1 MTGRTEPAV
10 SADDR
15 GVPEG
20 VAEREAR
27 LAQEPWRVVGAA
39 PGFFRGSLTSVRSIA
54 EQGEL
59 LVLLIHREVKSR
71 YKDSVL
77 GFFWSTTRPLTMLL
91 IYWLVLGRILGA
103 QRSVPE
109 FAIFVFSG
117 LTAWGFYSEIVQQG
131 TASIVA
137 NAGLVKKV
145 YVPREIFPL
154 STLGSATFNFV
165 IQLAILV
172 AFTAVRGQFPTG
184 SRWLYAL
191 AGIVLLVVLG
201 AAMSL
206 FLSAVN
212 VYLRDVQYLV
222 DVGFMVLMW
231 ASPIVYSWGLVTRS
245 TPDWVQELY
254 LWNPMTLVVFA
265 FHRAFWVAGDGEPFP
280 SDLTPRFAVALT
292 VSLVLLWLAQRVFSR
307 LQGNFAQEL

>member
-1 MTGRTEPAV
+1 MAV
-10 SADDR
+10 GVGEADVAAQRPGDLAADR
-15 GVPEG
+15 
-20 VAEREAR
+20 AAR
-27 LAQEPWRVVGAA
+27 LAEEPWRVVSTA
-39 PGFFRGSLTSVRSIA
+39 PGLFRGSVSSVRGIA
-54 EQGEL
+54 AHGEL
-59 LVLLIHREVKSR
+59 LGLLIRREIKSR

-91 IYWLVLGRILGA
+91 IYWLVLGKILGA

-117 LTAWGFYSEIVQQG
+117 LTAWQFYSEIVQQG

-145 YVPREIFPL
+145 YVPRELFPL

-165 IQLAILV
+165 VQLAILM

-184 SRWLYAL
+184 SRWLYAA
-191 AGIVLLVVLG
+191 AGIVLLMVLG
-201 AAMSL
+201 TAVSL
-206 FLSAVN
+206 LLSALN
-212 VYLRDVQYLV
+212 VYLRDVQHLV
-222 DVGFMVLMW
+222 EVAFMVLMW
-231 ASPIVYSWGLVTRS
+231 ASPIVYSWGLVTRA

-280 SDLTPRFAVALT
+280 SDLSPRFAVALV
-292 VSLVLLWLAQRVFSR
+292 VSLVLLWVAQRVFAR

>member
-1 MTGRTEPAV
+1 MPEVLGEADAVAQRPEDLAAGRA
-10 SADDR
+10 
-15 GVPEG
+15 
-20 VAEREAR
+20 AR
-27 LAQEPWRVVGAA
+27 LAEEPWRVVGAA
-39 PGFFRGSLTSVRSIA
+39 PGFFRGTVASARSIA
-54 EQGEL
+54 AHGEL
-59 LVLLIHREVKSR
+59 LGLLIRREIKSR

-191 AGIVLLVVLG
+191 AGVVLLMVLG
-201 AAMSL
+201 TAVSL
-206 FLSAVN
+206 LLSALN

-222 DVGFMVLMW
+222 EVAFMVLMW
-231 ASPIVYSWGLVTRS
+231 ASPIVYSWGLVTRA

-254 LWNPMTLVVFA
+254 LSNPMTLVVFA

-280 SDLTPRFAVALT
+280 SDLSPRFAVALG
-292 VSLVLLWLAQRVFSR
+292 VSLVLLWVAQRVFAR
-307 LQGNFAQEL
+307 LQGNVAQEL